1 MIVSNLYYLPQAS
14 WFKEVIQE
22 DNITMEQYDNWQKS
36 SRRNK
41 AIIAAANGLQT
52 LSIPIVGGREQK
64 SLYKD
69 VRICYQEK
77 WQHNHLLSIQSAYGS
92 APFFE
97 HYMPHFEP
105 FYKKQTPFLF
115 DFNFEL
121 LQLCFRLLKTDKNIS
136 RTECYQKENPD
147 VLRIRNLKILSES
160 KKGYIQ
166 VFSERF
172 GFQPDVSIIDL
183 LFNEGNAARDYL
195 MD

>member
-1 MIVSNLYYLPQAS
+1 
-14 WFKEVIQE
+14 
-22 DNITMEQYDNWQKS
+22 
-36 SRRNK
+36 
-41 AIIAAANGLQT
+41 
-52 LSIPIVGGREQK
+52 
-64 SLYKD
+64 
-69 VRICYQEK
+69 
-77 WQHNHLLSIQSAYGS
+77 
-92 APFFE
+92 
-97 HYMPHFEP
+97 
-105 FYKKQTPFLF
+105 
-115 DFNFEL
+115 L